1 MLAKFNKLDVAESVT
16 ESLSLESQKDI
27 KVICWGWTAFSR
39 KEKYVSVVQ
48 KREAVVTQLLPFAV
62 GIERLL
68 CRSLIFNT
76 EF

>member
-27 KVICWGWTAFSR
+27 KVTRWGWIAFSR

-48 KREAVVTQLLPFAV
+48 RKGSSGNATTAFC
-62 GIERLL
+62 
-68 CRSLIFNT
+68 CRD
-76 EF
+76 